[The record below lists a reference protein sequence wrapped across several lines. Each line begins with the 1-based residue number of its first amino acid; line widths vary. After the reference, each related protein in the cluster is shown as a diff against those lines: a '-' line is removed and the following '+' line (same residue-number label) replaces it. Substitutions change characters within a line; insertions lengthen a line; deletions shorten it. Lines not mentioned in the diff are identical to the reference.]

1 MRNSKKIG
9 QFRGFSMLEFLI
21 TTPILITFTIGVLG
35 GARVFQAH
43 NALRAGLDT
52 SLRCLYPVD
61 GKCIEVSSNAPTAL
75 YDYYKINSPI
85 GYESD
90 QYDYNGR
97 GSWFDVPTYTYTPFF
112 ARILQQGQSIFAQ
125 TNYSAKRVS
134 YDVTGEMAYVYQ
146 TARAPF
152 IQGSDAKNPS
162 FVFKAE
168 TSHGYS
174 ASQAISI
181 TNIDL
186 ATANPNKRH
195 QTITFTIPNPWGGAA
210 PRYLFEGASGK
221 DTSAGPF
228 GTDYSNLAL
237 PSTPATYAEIV
248 LHIRGTGHGA
258 GKNEISLTWGSSG
271 SQDLGG
277 RVWSGPGTANF
288 VPRGV
293 PLSYMT
299 NQIFQQYTDE
309 FTRHEHVIVPY
320 DTPITLHFN
329 ISETG
334 NGAAEWDGNDL
345 RIFTAR
351 FGSGYDNFD
360 CGLVSR
366 YQYNRDGGANQGTW
380 CVKPDTNFYT
390 TGWSVNTSVNADP
403 EPARTLGCQL
413 TQSEATTT
421 LGGLVADLES
431 YDLYANGA
439 SCSDYVVSNT
449 CPAYG
454 VKGSGGSSANFG
466 VPQEPDT
473 SGQIRNSA
481 QALAICPVS
490 GDTRTVA
497 AGASFSDRY
506 WTEANVLVNEV
517 GSSDPFT
524 YAWTKEQCTQS
535 FTLPTRVAP
544 VPSNKLTVPSPT
556 SSYSAR
562 YTGAQD
568 PHVLVVNEP
577 QRYDC
582 ADIHV
587 VDKRYSEDQEPP
599 LPPES
604 LFVGVQHDLGEYCWE
619 ETLHHEATNLGLH
632 TAAFFKPDRE
642 KEAAYTL
649 PEPPGGSCGISS
661 RLRYLEIGDET
672 KITTSPLPY
681 PQKPAECEGT
691 DVVCRSELAGF
702 TGGQSGDP
710 HADYEYA
717 ENFGMRE
724 IAATYPSA
732 KHCEGMG
739 ADAGPDCVD
748 ISYTE
753 INDAGKVIHRA
764 IAKAKVPLFFGT
776 SVEVSASKDEVAER
790 SYRR

>member
-9 QFRGFSMLEFLI
+9 HFRGFSILEFLI
-21 TTPILITFTIGVLG
+21 TTPILITFAIGVLG

-43 NALRAGLDT
+43 NALKAGLDT

-134 YDVTGEMAYVYQ
+134 YEVTGEMAYVYQ
-146 TARAPF
+146 TARLPY

-162 FVFKAE
+162 FVYERQRSA
-168 TSHGYS
+168 GYGS
-174 ASQAISI
+174 SQDISLS
-181 TNIDL
+181 NIDL
-186 ATANPNKRH
+186 VSSNPNRRH
-195 QTITFTIPNPWGGAA
+195 QTVTFTIPNPWGGAA
-210 PRYLFEGASGK
+210 PRYLFAGTTGK
-221 DTSAGPF
+221 DTRSGPF
-228 GTDYSNLAL
+228 GTGYAGLAF
-237 PSTPATYAEIV
+237 PANAPTHAEIAI
-248 LHIRGTGHGA
+248 HMRGTGSGA
-258 GKNEISLTWGSSG
+258 GKNEINLTWGNNDL
-271 SQDLGG
+271 DLGG
-277 RVWSGPGTANF
+277 RVWATSGEANF
-288 VPRGV
+288 VPRGLPRDYV
-293 PLSYMT
+293 MEE
-299 NQIFQQYTDE
+299 FFDRYTE
-309 FTRHEHVIVPY
+309 FELHDSIVVPY
-320 DTPITLHFN
+320 DTPITLHFR

-334 NGAAEWDGNDL
+334 NGATEWHGNDL

-351 FGSGYDNFD
+351 FGSGYDNFS

-366 YQYNRDGGANQGTW
+366 YQYNQDGGANQGTW

-403 EPARTLGCQL
+403 ETPRAIGCQL

-421 LGGLVADLES
+421 LGGMVGDLES

-439 SCSDYVVSNT
+439 SCTDYVVTNT

-454 VKGSGGSSANFG
+454 IKGSGGSANNFG

-473 SGQIRNSA
+473 SGQIRNSS
-481 QALAICPVS
+481 QASAICPVS

-497 AGASFSDRY
+497 AGASFADRY
-506 WTEANVLVNEV
+506 WTEANVRVNEV
-517 GSSDPFT
+517 GSSDPFS
-524 YAWTKEQCTQS
+524 YAWTKERCTQS
-535 FTLPTRVAP
+535 FSLPGRVAS
-544 VPSNKLTVPSPT
+544 VPSNKLTIPSPT
-556 SSYSAR
+556 SAYSAR
-562 YTGAQD
+562 YTGSQD
-568 PHVLVVNEP
+568 PHELLVNEP
-577 QRYDC
+577 QNYNC
-582 ADIHV
+582 SDIHV
-587 VDKRYSEDQEPP
+587 VDRRYAEEQEPP

-632 TAAFFKPDRE
+632 AAAFFKPDRE

-681 PQKPAECEGT
+681 PQKPAECEAT

-732 KHCEGMG
+732 QHCEGMG

-753 INDAGKVIHRA
+753 INDSGKVIHRA
-764 IAKAKVPLFFGT
+764 IAKANVPLFFGT